1 MTLQKSALIVID
13 LQNDFTL
20 ENGKAHACTTQVDLL
35 IPVVNELS
43 EKFIQKQQDVVY
55 IKTEWSNPLVKFLTG
70 NSVAKGTK
78 GAEFDSRLK
87 IVSNNIFTKG
97 IRNIF
102 SSSEFVKFLQTNSIA
117 HVYLVGLATD
127 YCIKVSAEHAIK
139 NLYRVT
145 VVQNAVA
152 AYKCGNL
159 AKSLQVLSSKN
170 IAVMESANIG

>member
-20 ENGKAHACTTQVDLL
+20 ENGKAHACTTQVDGL

-55 IKTEWSNPLVKFLTG
+55 IKTEWSNPLVKFLTC

-78 GAEFDSRLK
+78 GAELDRRLK

-97 IRNIF
+97 NKNIF
-102 SSSEFVKFLQTNSIA
+102 SSSEFAKFLQTNSIERL
-117 HVYLVGLATD
+117 YLVGLATD
-127 YCIKVSAEHAIK
+127 YCIKISAEHAIK
-139 NLYRVT
+139 NGYGVT
-145 VVQNAVA
+145 VVRDGVA
-152 AYKCGNL
+152 AYQCGNL
-159 AKSLQVLSSKN
+159 VKSLQVLSSKN
-170 IAVMESANIG
+170 VTLVESASIS